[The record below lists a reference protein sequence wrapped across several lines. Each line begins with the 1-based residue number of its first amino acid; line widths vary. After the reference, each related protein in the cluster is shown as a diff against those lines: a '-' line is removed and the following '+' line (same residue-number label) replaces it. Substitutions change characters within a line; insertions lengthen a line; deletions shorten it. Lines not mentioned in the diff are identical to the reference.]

1 MIVQLSRLKNLV
13 TEMEECPGD
22 ETVLLSS
29 YNDSMKYYVCYKIY
43 ARDTTMKL
51 AYDEILKEK
60 SK

>member
-1 MIVQLSRLKNLV
+1 
-13 TEMEECPGD
+13 MEECRGD

-43 ARDTTMKL
+43 ARDATMKL